1 MSEAAVPN
9 LEATGLAMKT
19 NYERNV
25 RIFLEEFIRWGWL
38 GSYWILALAV
48 LTLGQAAAETAGSG
62 SVVII
67 RTPHGGEPAEATLG
81 SDGRIHLLYGS
92 NAEGIPYYVNSSDS
106 GKSFNSPVP
115 VVDTSSRRPGLVFS
129 GEAMAVGKSGSVYV
143 ATSTNNWKMKFPGVV
158 DGLVFT
164 SLAVGS
170 GTFARLR
177 SLNGQP
183 SEGFSLA
190 ADESGNIV
198 ATWLADKLYV
208 NFSRDGGRTF
218 TPNAEINPSYDPC
231 NCCTTRAVYGT
242 DGSLAVLYREEKNNQ
257 RDMYLVILKKDG
269 QQSRTRISSTLWEV
283 NGCPMTYFG
292 LSATK
297 NGYVAAWPTRGEI
310 YFARMDRNGRV
321 LSPGEV
327 KTSGHSGMRTGLI
340 ALEAPDGR
348 SLIAWNHQGQLSW
361 QQYSPEGQPEGSPRS
376 VPTTGNGVA
385 GVVSRSG
392 KFILFQ

>member
-1 MSEAAVPN
+1 
-9 LEATGLAMKT
+9 
-19 NYERNV
+19 
-25 RIFLEEFIRWGWL
+25 
-38 GSYWILALAV
+38 
-48 LTLGQAAAETAGSG
+48 
-62 SVVII
+62 
-67 RTPHGGEPAEATLG
+67 
-81 SDGRIHLLYGS
+81 
-92 NAEGIPYYVNSSDS
+92 
-106 GKSFNSPVP
+106 
-115 VVDTSSRRPGLVFS
+115 
-129 GEAMAVGKSGSVYV
+129 MAVGKSGSVYV
-143 ATSTNNWKMKFPGVV
+143 AISTNNWKMKFPDVV

-164 SLAVGS
+164 ALTVGR
-170 GTFARLR
+170 GTFSRLR

-190 ADESGNIV
+190 ADDSGKVV

-242 DGSLAVLYREEKNNQ
+242 DGSLAVLYREETNNK

-269 QQSRTRISSTLWEV
+269 QPSRTRISSTLWEV

-297 NGYVAAWPTRGEI
+297 NGYLAAWPTKGEI
-310 YFARMDRNGRV
+310 YFARMDGNGRV
-321 LSPGEV
+321 LPPGEV
-327 KTSGHSGMRTGLI
+327 KTPGHSGMRTGLV

-361 QQYSPEGQPEGSPRS
+361 QQYSPEGQPEGTPKS
-376 VPTTGNGVA
+376 VPTNGNGVA
-385 GVVSRSG
+385 GVVGRSG
-392 KFILFQ
+392 TFILFQ